1 MVVRRLPIAALFLAA
16 SAARAD
22 APVKDWSQN
31 IETVVVT
38 AHKGGPLLWRVSKG
52 ASSVVI
58 VALVEPWPKDLGW
71 DQTGVRAAL
80 QGAREMLLPPGQS
93 EGMVE
98 ALWFLTWH
106 SDSIY
111 LSDDTPME
119 STLSPGLRARFVA
132 AREKIHQDA
141 DRYAG
146 VRVPLAGLRFEG
158 DFLKDRGLTQDEPMS
173 TLKHL
178 AREADVSSR
187 PIAEYEAFPMLKR
200 LPEMSTAANETCLKA
215 SLDDADSFGLHAVPA
230 AQAWAKG
237 DLDGVEAHYSELRFE
252 ACIQAVPGLADLFQ
266 RAVNDSMNALN
277 DALAQPGKTVMVV
290 TLGEML
296 RKNGILD
303 RLGAEGLRVDEY

>member
-1 MVVRRLPIAALFLAA
+1 VVVKRLAIAALVLAV
-16 SAARAD
+16 SAAHAD

-38 AHKGGPLLWRVSKG
+38 AHKSGPLLWRVSKG
-52 ASSVVI
+52 DASVVI
-58 VALVEPWPKDLGW
+58 VALVEPWPKDLAW
-71 DQTGVRAAL
+71 DQTGVRTAL
-80 QGAREMLLPPGQS
+80 QGARELLLPPGQS

-98 ALWFLTWH
+98 GLWFLTWH
-106 SDSIY
+106 SDAIY
-111 LSDDTPME
+111 LPDDTPME
-119 STLSPGLRARFVA
+119 STISPGLRARFAA

-141 DRYAG
+141 GRYSG

-158 DFLKDRGLTQDEPMS
+158 DFLKSRGLTQDEPTN

-178 AREADVSSR
+178 AWEAGVPSR
-187 PIAEYEAFPMLKR
+187 PVAEYEAFPMLKR
-200 LPEMSTAANETCLKA
+200 LPEMSAAANETCLKA
-215 SLDDADSFGLHAVPA
+215 SLDDADTVGLHAVPA

-277 DALAQPGKTVMVV
+277 DALTKPGKTVMVAS
-290 TLGEML
+290 LGEML

-303 RLGAEGLRVDEY
+303 RLGAERLSVEEY